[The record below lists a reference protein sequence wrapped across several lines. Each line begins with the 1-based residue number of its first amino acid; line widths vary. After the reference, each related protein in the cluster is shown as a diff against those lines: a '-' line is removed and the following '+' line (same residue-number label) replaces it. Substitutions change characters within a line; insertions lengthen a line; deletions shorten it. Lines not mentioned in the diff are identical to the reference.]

1 MVATCDQGQ
10 TERAGRGTTTKPAT
24 AIRNRHDG
32 SNRKHDLF
40 TRRRLGGL
48 LVPDRARVL
57 CHNPR
62 CPVMPSSY
70 GTLERYCRVTES
82 PQPSGCREEMSDGGY
97 VVRRDVWLRR
107 SIRVT
112 SSPGRG
118 VGGVLTEHR
127 RRARRR
133 IFQNMRND
141 GLYGSTTIASR
152 ACTRQRDYDCDRPEI
167 TDMVFASRNYP
178 TGSTGPCK
186 VTRGCNPDDYLQQ
199 VQMYVRTVLNKGAST
214 ETDTVIQLRCG
225 LPDTQVFIWTGRC
238 TSGSMQG
245 SPAKLGAPNQ
255 DVLAFPLRI
264 MGRWRQASATDES
277 RDGHICR
284 CQYRMPRS
292 CSGQRSRQALA
303 SAGSSR

>member
-152 ACTRQRDYDCDRPEI
+152 
-167 TDMVFASRNYP
+167 
-178 TGSTGPCK
+178 STGPCK